1 MKHYCKNCKIC
12 GETFLAEYP
21 HTSVCSDECRAEMN
35 RLRRYRMRTRA
46 REKAMEHLPPCRIC
60 GNPVGK
66 VWTGTRNS
74 QSYYHTGCIVNL
86 VKSVSGKRGTEE
98 YKKAIKL
105 ARNHG
110 MSKKGI
116 LAGLYDE
123 EACR

>member
-1 MKHYCKNCKIC
+1 MKKRYSKSCSVC

-21 HTSVCSDECRAEMN
+21 NTAVCSDECRAERN
-35 RLRRYRMRTRA
+35 RRNTLRQRKRT

-60 GNPVGK
+60 GKPVGK

-86 VKSVSGKRGTEE
+86 VKSVSGKKGTEE

-110 MSKKGI
+110 MTKRDIMG
-116 LAGLYDE
+116 GYYDD
-123 EACR
+123 

>member
-1 MKHYCKNCKIC
+1 MKKRYSKSCSVC
-12 GETFLAEYP
+12 GEAFLAEYP
-21 HTSVCSDECRAEMN
+21 NTAVCSDECRAERN
-35 RLRRYRMRTRA
+35 RRNDLRQRKRI

-60 GNPVGK
+60 GKPVGK

-110 MSKKGI
+110 MTKRDIMG
-116 LAGLYDE
+116 GCYDD
-123 EACR
+123 

>member
-35 RLRRYRMRTRA
+35 RLRCMRMRTRA

-60 GNPVGK
+60 GKPVGK
-66 VWTGTRNS
+66 IWTGTRNS

-110 MSKKGI
+110 MTKRDIMG
-116 LAGLYDE
+116 GCYDD
-123 EACR
+123 